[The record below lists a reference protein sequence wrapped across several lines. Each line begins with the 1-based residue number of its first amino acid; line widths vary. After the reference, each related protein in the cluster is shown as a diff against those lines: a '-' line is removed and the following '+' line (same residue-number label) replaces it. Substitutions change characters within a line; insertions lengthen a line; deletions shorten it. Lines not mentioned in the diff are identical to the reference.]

1 MLRRIFEKFLLYLAL
16 FLVRVVP
23 FRKGYH
29 LGNFYFLTLWPLLS
43 SERKRALGRMEKALK
58 ADKKTCEE
66 VLKKSFKNLAYTM
79 VEVFYMNLHGEKF
92 LDLVKINKK
101 GFSNLKSIK
110 KGGVMITAHY
120 GNWEIG
126 GSLFAKYVAPK
137 RFIAVGRSQSNNV
150 LNDLALETRAKLG
163 MVNLTRHWRDL
174 AKISK
179 EMKNG
184 AIVGLVS
191 DQHSANGVIIDFMG
205 RKAKAFSGAFRL
217 SSRFGCFSVVTVVKR
232 LKWGEFEWLIEK
244 PLSLGS
250 LDEKT
255 GVQAYS
261 DRIAEIIKKDPTQ
274 WLWLHNRW
282 KVD

>member
-1 MLRRIFEKFLLYLAL
+1 LRRIFEKFLLYLAL
-16 FLVRVVP
+16 FLVKVVP
-23 FRKGYH
+23 FEKGYH
-29 LGNFYFLTLWPLLS
+29 LGNFYFFVLWPLLLP
-43 SERKRALGRMEKALK
+43 ERKRALERMEKVLK
-58 ADKKTCEE
+58 KDKKTCEE
-66 VLKKSFKNLAYTM
+66 ILKKSFKNLAYTM
-79 VEVFYMNLHGEKF
+79 VEVFYMNLHGKKF

-101 GFSNLKSIK
+101 GFRNLKSIK
-110 KGGVMITAHY
+110 KVGVMITAHY
-120 GNWEIG
+120 GNWELA
-126 GSLFAKYVAPK
+126 GSIFAKHVAPK
-137 RFIAVGRSQSNNV
+137 RFIAIGRSQSNNV

-179 EMKNG
+179 EMKDG

-191 DQHSANGVIIDFMG
+191 DQHSANGVVIDFMG
-205 RKAKAFSGAFRL
+205 RKAKAFSGAFRI
-217 SSRFGCFSVVTVVKR
+217 SSRFRCLSVINVVKR

-244 PLSLGS
+244 PLSLGE

-255 GVQAYS
+255 GIQTYS
-261 DRIAEIIKKDPTQ
+261 DGIAEIIKKDPSQ